1 MDSNLHMHVASL
13 RIQDEMVRTS
23 AERRAKQAKQTDTVA
38 TIAPRRRWARFQPS
52 YLIRRPS

>member
-13 RIQDEMVRTS
+13 RIQDDIVRAS
-23 AERRAKQAKQTDTVA
+23 AERRAKQADTVA

-52 YLIRRPS
+52 YLIRRSS